1 MANFNF
7 NQVILGGRLISDPE
21 LKKTPS
27 GVSVASFGIAVNRPH
42 SKDQEQQ
49 KADFINC
56 VAWRNTAEFIS
67 KYFKKGSSIC
77 VVAKLQT
84 RTWTTDNNEKRFA
97 MDVVVQEANFVD
109 SKGDGVTG
117 VQKPTNAQNSA
128 ENTENSAS
136 AAYTELDNDEDLP
149 F

>member
-7 NQVILGGRLISDPE
+7 NQVILGGRLTTDPE
-21 LKKTPS
+21 LKTTPS
-27 GVSVASFGIAVNRPH
+27 GVSVASFGIAVNRPY

-56 VAWRNTAEFIS
+56 VAWRNTADFIA

-84 RTWTTDNNEKRFA
+84 RTWTNDKGEKRFA

-109 SKGDGVTG
+109 SKGESNPGQQIPATVY
-117 VQKPTNAQNSA
+117 NSA
-128 ENTENSAS
+128 ESTENSAP
-136 AAYTELDNDEDLP
+136 ATFTELENDEDLP